1 MSKKGTDKRN
11 NRNNERQNGQGS
23 GYTPL
28 PSLLCC
34 QETVLPAEA
43 EETYPIA
50 RCVPKVILSKLYE
63 LVWLIKTLNDFL
75 VLWGLLD
82 PVFTLSVPQK
92 SKFIRKQ
99 GDF

>member
-11 NRNNERQNGQGS
+11 NRNNERQNGQINR
-23 GYTPL
+23 
-28 PSLLCC
+28 PSMP
-34 QETVLPAEA
+34 ETVLPAEA

-50 RCVPKVILSKLYE
+50 RCVPTVVLSKLYE

-82 PVFTLSVPQK
+82 PVFTLSVP
-92 SKFIRKQ
+92 
-99 GDF
+99 